1 MTPSTS
7 GPVRCPFS
15 RATTAVAL
23 QQLASV
29 VLLMLAS
36 EATLAAYGDTVGQ
49 RQPVWILP
57 EDSPSS
63 AAGAVLGA
71 DSVSGGGAAPM
82 STLHPRRLMQIGAG
96 AGPQ

>member
-1 MTPSTS
+1 
-7 GPVRCPFS
+7 
-15 RATTAVAL
+15 
-23 QQLASV
+23 
-29 VLLMLAS
+29 MLAS
-36 EATLAAYGDTVGQ
+36 EVPLAAYGDTDGQ

-57 EDSPSS
+57 VDHPSS

-71 DSVSGGGAAPM
+71 DRVSGGGAAPM